1 MPSPAN
7 AQDFTVAGFLA
18 PPPLRKSANTEK
30 AFIRRHALFVQIK
43 ITRAKTHQQHK
54 TSESLYDLTLS
65 SLLLYF
71 NHRSP
76 LDGGHQSKFNFNAT
90 HLLIAQNSC
99 KCATVEKDSP
109 ETAARQTHEIRRKTI
124 FSMTDC
130 RLQSYCS

>member
-1 MPSPAN
+1 
-7 AQDFTVAGFLA
+7 
-18 PPPLRKSANTEK
+18 
-30 AFIRRHALFVQIK
+30 VQIK

-109 ETAARQTHEIRRKTI
+109 ETAARQTPEIRRKTM